1 MCPPSPTGAVHSIQS
16 LGTLDGP
23 GVRYVVFLQGCPLRC
38 GCCHNPDT
46 WDAKDGKCYAAAE
59 LVEKALHYREYFG
72 DAGGVTL
79 SGGEPLLQPIFAEA
93 FFRLAREAGLH
104 TCLDTSGCILNDEV
118 EALLSVSDRV
128 LLDIKYPT
136 DALYREYVGCSL
148 DAPLAFLDYLQEKEI
163 TTTLRTVLIPS
174 LNDTRDH
181 EEFLSSLVKAHPC
194 IDTVEVL
201 PFRKLCTVKYDK
213 MGIPFRFAAIPEE
226 SKAEARAMQDRI
238 SKLLTKKD
246 PSH

>member
-46 WDAKDGKCYAAAE
+46 WDMTGGTPYTAE
-59 LVEKALHYREYFG
+59 ALLQKALRFRDYFG
-72 DAGGVTL
+72 ETGGVTL
-79 SGGEPLLQPIFAEA
+79 SGGEPLLQPVFAEA

-148 DAPLAFLDYLQEKEI
+148 DAPLAFLDYLREKKI
-163 TTTLRTVLIPS
+163 TTTLRTVLIPTLS
-174 LNDTRDH
+174 DTKEH
-181 EEFLSSLVKAHPC
+181 EEFLSSLVKAHTC

-213 MGIPFRFAAIPEE
+213 MGIPFRFGALPEADIRSAKE
-226 SKAEARAMQDRI
+226 MQDRI
-238 SKLLTKKD
+238 SKFL
-246 PSH
+246 H

>member
-46 WDAKDGKCYAAAE
+46 WDMTGGTPYTAE
-59 LVEKALHYREYFG
+59 ALLQKALRFRDYFG
-72 DAGGVTL
+72 ETGGVTL
-79 SGGEPLLQPIFAEA
+79 SGGEPLLQPVFAKE

-148 DAPLAFLDYLQEKEI
+148 DAPLAFLSYLNEQKI
-163 TTTLRTVLIPS
+163 STTLRSVIIPS
-174 LNDTRDH
+174 KNDTAEH
-181 EEFLSSLVKAHPC
+181 EEFLRGLILSHRC
-194 IDTVEVL
+194 IDTVELL
-201 PFRKLCTVKYDK
+201 PFKKLCTVKYERL
-213 MGIPFRFAAIPEE
+213 GLPFPFADIPEP
-226 SKAEARAMQDRI
+226 SSTAVAEMQARVNAP
-238 SKLLTKKD
+238 LLFEND
-246 PSH
+246 